1 MELLILKAIKG
12 DKEAFIKAINSSTP
26 SLYKMS
32 RTMIRNDEDI
42 ADIIQDTILT
52 AYEKI
57 NTLKEPKYFNTW
69 IIRILI
75 NKCNLHLKRNKNL
88 INIDEVYNI
97 SSKDTDFKNLELK
110 ESINYLRK
118 DYKIVIT
125 LYYIMGFSIKEI
137 SMTLNEKEG
146 TVKSRLSRAR
156 NELRDYYSITKG
168 VK

>member
-1 MELLILKAIKG
+1 
-12 DKEAFIKAINSSTP
+12 
-26 SLYKMS
+26 
-32 RTMIRNDEDI
+32 
-42 ADIIQDTILT
+42 
-52 AYEKI
+52 
-57 NTLKEPKYFNTW
+57 
-69 IIRILI
+69 
-75 NKCNLHLKRNKNL
+75 
-88 INIDEVYNI
+88 
-97 SSKDTDFKNLELK
+97 KDTDFKNLELK